1 MVSLHQPVPADPEE
15 LLAGIRCLTG
25 GSADVLVNRFVC
37 GGIDCVLLCCE
48 GMVSQEML
56 TQMLLVPL
64 TAVPVMPGSRLLVR
78 HIREHML
85 LSLDRPVVRRY
96 DELFRLLYAG
106 FALLAVKGEPLV
118 LAFGAQGYDKRGVED
133 PSGEANLLGAH
144 EGFTE
149 AVRTNMSLVR
159 RRMKTPLLHFEMIPC
174 GALSRTDVCL
184 CYLSDRADPKL
195 LRRIRR
201 TLAST
206 GLDTVLSPGYLQPF
220 LQDDRRS
227 LFDTV
232 SQTQRPD
239 VLCSK
244 LLEGRV
250 ALLVDGSPYA
260 LVIPKLFV
268 ESFQAMDDYSFR
280 PYYAV
285 LIRWLR
291 YAAFLLALLL
301 PAVYTA
307 VCLHHPELLNRTL
320 IMILTRAEADAPLS
334 LPAEAA
340 GVLLTYE
347 IIREAGLRLPRA
359 VGGAVSIVG
368 GLIVGDAA
376 VSSGLVSTPMLTMAA
391 ISVIAGYI
399 VPELSPV
406 ITLLRLVFLAAG
418 ALWGLFG
425 IGLAGMAVLFNL
437 CAAQGYGYPV
447 TAPFSPFYLRSMRDT
462 AARVGFRRM
471 RSGNF
476 TVEEYHEQDA

>member
-1 MVSLHQPVPADPEE
+1 MTDLHKPIPDALAQ
-15 LLAGIRCLTG
+15 LLADLGQITQ

-37 GGIDCVLLCCE
+37 GGIDCALICCE
-48 GMVSQEML
+48 GMVSQELL
-56 TQMLLVPL
+56 TQMLLTPL
-64 TAVPVMPGSRLLVR
+64 MHVPVMPDGRLLTQ
-78 HIREHML
+78 HIRRHML
-85 LSLDRPVVRRY
+85 LSADRPVVYRY

-106 FALLAVKGEPLV
+106 FALLAIDGQTQV
-118 LAFGAQGYDKRGVED
+118 LGFGAQGYDKRGVED

-149 AVRTNMSLVR
+149 AVRTNMSLLR
-159 RRMKTPLLHFEMIPC
+159 RRMKTPLLHFELLPC

-184 CYLSDRADPKL
+184 CYLSDRADPAL
-195 LRRIRR
+195 LRRIR
-201 TLAST
+201 LALERT

-220 LQDDRRS
+220 LQEDRRT

-250 ALLVDGSPYA
+250 AVLVDGSPYA
-260 LVIPKLFV
+260 LVVPKLFV
-268 ESFQAMDDYSFR
+268 ENFQAMDDYSFR

-285 LIRWLR
+285 LIRYLR

-307 VCLHHPELLNRTL
+307 VCLHHPELLNSTL
-320 IMILTRAEADAPLS
+320 VMILTRAEADAPLS

-347 IIREAGLRLPRA
+347 IIREAGLRLPRS

-391 ISVIAGYI
+391 VSVIAGYI
-399 VPELSPV
+399 VPELGPV
-406 ITLLRLVFLAAG
+406 VTLLRLCFLAAG

-425 IGLAGMAVLFNL
+425 IGLAGMAVLCNL
-437 CAAQGYGYPV
+437 CSAQGYGYPA
-447 TAPFSPFYLRSMRDT
+447 TAPLSPFRLRSMRDVAT
-462 AARVGFRRM
+462 RVGFRRM

-476 TVEEYHEQDA
+476 TVEEYHEPNA